1 MPKERDSAL
10 TRILELLGL
19 SEINS
24 TLAQHANCETIGS
37 ASSPI
42 PLNPTTASPVEK
54 TDPPPSKELPENR
67 YMDTMQ
73 SQSLSSLPATTYGD
87 TRTIAAGVGRS
98 PQESSSRSIMECWDW
113 DIGLGTYITP
123 NTSDIHCL
131 FETVSPSGT
140 LGTTLEEIPEPLSP
154 EPSDNNS
161 TFVEDTS
168 DSEGIDSLTDELSDR
183 VGTLRI
189 GPGGQTHFCGP
200 TSNFNLPNMPISDT
214 FEAYRKAKHDVLQR
228 LDRLGCNI
236 EIPASLEEHLINL
249 YFSWQNPFF
258 HVVDRRIYEE
268 AKVKWLDMKDTPFY
282 SESLRNAM

>member
-1 MPKERDSAL
+1 
-10 TRILELLGL
+10 
-19 SEINS
+19 
-24 TLAQHANCETIGS
+24 
-37 ASSPI
+37 
-42 PLNPTTASPVEK
+42 
-54 TDPPPSKELPENR
+54 
-67 YMDTMQ
+67 
-73 SQSLSSLPATTYGD
+73 
-87 TRTIAAGVGRS
+87 
-98 PQESSSRSIMECWDW
+98 MECWDW

-123 NTSDIHCL
+123 NSSDVHCL
-131 FETVSPSGT
+131 FETTSPSGT
-140 LGTTLEEIPEPLSP
+140 LGTSFEEIPEPLSP

-214 FEAYRKAKHDVLQR
+214 FESYRKAKHDVLQR

-282 SESLRNAM
+282 SEALRNAMCALGAAFETRHHPTFITFPKSFWGSCKVTPRDRTGLPVCSDNSGHGYS

>member
-1 MPKERDSAL
+1 MPKEKDSAL
-10 TRILELLGL
+10 TKILELLGL

-24 TLAQHANCETIGS
+24 TLAQHTNCETIGS
-37 ASSPI
+37 ASSSI
-42 PLNPTTASPVEK
+42 PLNPTTASPVER
-54 TDPPPSKELPENR
+54 TEPPPSKELPENR
-67 YMDTMQ
+67 YTDAVQ
-73 SQSLSSLPATTYGD
+73 SQSLSYGD
-87 TRTIAAGVGRS
+87 TRTVAVGVGRN
-98 PQESSSRSIMECWDW
+98 PQENTSRSIMECWDW
-113 DIGLGTYITP
+113 DIGLGTCITP
-123 NTSDIHCL
+123 SSSDIHRF
-131 FETVSPSGT
+131 FETASPSGT

-168 DSEGIDSLTDELSDR
+168 DAEGIDSLTDELSDR

-214 FEAYRKAKHDVLQR
+214 FESHRKAKHYVLHC
-228 LDRLGCNI
+228 LDRLGSNT

-258 HVVDRRIYEE
+258 YVVDRRIYEE

-282 SESLRNAM
+282 SEALRNAM